1 MRKSLAALTCMILA
15 GTLGLSSPAWAQQKT
30 AKVCQEEW
38 RADKTANQAK
48 GITEKAYVAEC
59 RASVVTARPAA
70 PCPQA
75 ATGQKTVKACQ
86 EEWRANKATNQA
98 KGITEKA
105 YVAECRASVATAQPA
120 APPPRPASPQVATG
134 QKTVKACQEE
144 WRANKATN

>member
-1 MRKSLAALTCMILA
+1 SRPGGETMRQSLVALAYVVFA
-15 GTLGLSSPAWAQQKT
+15 GTLALSSPALAQ
-30 AKVCQEEW
+30 
-38 RADKTANQAK
+38 
-48 GITEKAYVAEC
+48 
-59 RASVVTARPAA
+59 
-70 PCPQA
+70 
-75 ATGQKTVKACQ
+75 QKTVKACQ